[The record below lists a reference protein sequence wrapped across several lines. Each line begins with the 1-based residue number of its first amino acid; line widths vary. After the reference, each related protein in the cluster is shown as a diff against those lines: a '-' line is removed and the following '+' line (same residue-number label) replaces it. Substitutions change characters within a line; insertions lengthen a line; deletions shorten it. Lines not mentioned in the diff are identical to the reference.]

1 MSAIAQ
7 CVKKNALSVSFFY
20 GSDLNTS
27 TQKELTCGLLRGEP
41 RETVRVFS
49 FHERVS
55 NHVSLKERED
65 LTPFL
70 FSTRVSLVACGDILK
85 KKKKEEERRKRNRRL
100 IHGQIGRFSAAP
112 GASEPAS
119 PPLRATQISFNFL
132 RTLKQKSKN
141 KQTNKQKKTSSWPP
155 SPPAVITCQS

>member
-7 CVKKNALSVSFFY
+7 CVKKKKKKNALSVSFFY

-55 NHVSLKERED
+55 NHVWLKERED

-85 KKKKEEERRKRNRRL
+85 KKKKRRRRRKKEKKSQTDPRSDRSL
-100 IHGQIGRFSAAP
+100 FCCAW
-112 GASEPAS
+112 SEWTSLSSS
-119 PPLRATQISFNFL
+119 PSHSDQLQLSSNTQ
-132 RTLKQKSKN
+132 TKE
-141 KQTNKQKKTSSWPP
+141 
-155 SPPAVITCQS
+155 